1 MSFNKTDAI
10 VLPVMILVF
19 SVGGYLWYKNEI
31 NSEGKD
37 KHEPIGET
45 IKSIYQ
51 DVSDKVTFAGGSATK
66 RRKKHRRNKS
76 HKKH

>member
-10 VLPVMILVF
+10 VLPVLIVVF

-66 RRKKHRRNKS
+66 RHKKHRRNKS

>member
-10 VLPVMILVF
+10 VLPVIFIVF
-19 SVGGYLWYKNEI
+19 GIGTYLLYKNDI
-31 NSEGKD
+31 NSEGKSEF
-37 KHEPIGET
+37 EPISKTFE
-45 IKSIYQ
+45 SIYN
-51 DVSDKVTFAGGSATK
+51 DVTFAGGSATK